1 MANVKKTKRH
11 SRQAG
16 SRQATAAPTA
26 RGEQA
31 AVDQYI
37 VRVPEPARSMMEK
50 LRATIRSAVPAQA
63 TEVISYR
70 IPAFRDKKVLV
81 WYAAFTKHC
90 SLFPTNA
97 VIEMFKDE
105 LKDFCISKGTI
116 QFPIGKPLPVA
127 LIKRIVKARAA
138 QAAAV

>member
-1 MANVKKTKRH
+1 MANVKKTKRR

-16 SRQATAAPTA
+16 SRRATAAPTA
-26 RGEQA
+26 RGGQA

-37 VRVPEPARSMMEK
+37 ARAFEPARSMVKK

-81 WYAAFTKHC
+81 WYAAFAKHC

-105 LKDFCISKGTI
+105 LKDFSISKGTI

-138 QAAAV
+138 QAAAG

>member
-1 MANVKKTKRH
+1 MKKPKRRG
-11 SRQAG
+11 RQAG
-16 SRQATAAPTA
+16 SRRATGAPA
-26 RGEQA
+26 GRSEEA
-31 AVDQYI
+31 AVAEYI
-37 VRVPEPARSMMEK
+37 AQVPEPARRMMNE
-50 LRATIRSAVPAQA
+50 LRAIIRSAVPAQA

-81 WYAAFTKHC
+81 WYAAFAKHC

-105 LKDFCISKGTI
+105 LKDFSISKGTI

-138 QAAAV
+138 QAAAG